1 VDGSDMLNGEAIK
14 ENLIETD
21 VVVVVREVGGEVRFG
36 IE

>member
-1 VDGSDMLNGEAIK
+1 MLNGEAIK

-21 VVVVVREVGGEVRFG
+21 VVAVVREVGGEVRFG

>member
-1 VDGSDMLNGEAIK
+1 MLNGEAIK